1 MVHLDQSLAKVENP
15 PFDRLARLYVDL
27 TGPLDGPAI
36 LTLSVTTLAG
46 NGKQESAK
54 RRLERSSIAKREELE
69 ARVKWVLGVT
79 GTRSLLPP
87 KIDEVYEASPLGY
100 DGPIRVF
107 GTELDCRL
115 DAAKAL
121 VSPQVLVEL
130 AASFIPADHGA
141 SAACF
146 ARARFQGMLVTPH
159 IIEVKLF
166 DTDLDGDADDRWT
179 ALKTWAA
186 RSAGNN
192 RCSLGT

>member
-1 MVHLDQSLAKVENP
+1 MRHLDQVLAKVENP
-15 PFDRLARLYVDL
+15 PFDRLARFYVDL
-27 TGPLDGPAI
+27 AGPLDGPAK
-36 LTLSVTTLAG
+36 LTLSATTFAG

-54 RRLERSSIAKREELE
+54 RVLERLAIGPREELE
-69 ARVKWVLGVT
+69 ARVRWVLGVT
-79 GTRSLLPP
+79 SARGLLPA

-100 DGPIRVF
+100 EGPIRVF

-130 AASFIPADHGA
+130 ATSFIPAERGA

-166 DTDLDGDADDRWT
+166 DTDLEGDEDERW
-179 ALKTWAA
+179 AVLKTWAV